1 MNMIKITLWEVF
13 GGGDGMHG
21 QPYSMGYFETL
32 EEAHQFMRNLN
43 YGQPTVA
50 PAEVMR
56 YGDKVFIADELKWD
70 YDDGRWTR
78 ERTRA
83 EREFTML
90 PEHEEANVKRAE
102 IFAEQERLNEDR
114 KKAAYK
120 IPVGGHVWVTEARGN
135 EYEGVVVDRDTLDK
149 TMLVKHRKGRDSTR
163 VYSNRIYVLPK
174 GNRKIRELD
183 PPRDKIEKLIWSS

>member
-1 MNMIKITLWEVF
+1 MNMIKVTLWEVF

-21 QPYSMGYFETL
+21 RPYSMGYFETL

-56 YGDKVFIADELKWD
+56 YGDKVFIANELKWD
-70 YDDGRWTR
+70 YDEGCWT
-78 ERTRA
+78 EPHTSVV
-83 EREFTML
+83 REFTML
-90 PEHEEANVKRAE
+90 PEAEEATAKRAE
-102 IFAEQERLNEDR
+102 MWAEQERLDEAR

-120 IPVGGHVWVTEARGN
+120 IPVGGHVWVTEARGKV
-135 EYEGVVVDRDTLDK
+135 YEGVVVDRDTLDK